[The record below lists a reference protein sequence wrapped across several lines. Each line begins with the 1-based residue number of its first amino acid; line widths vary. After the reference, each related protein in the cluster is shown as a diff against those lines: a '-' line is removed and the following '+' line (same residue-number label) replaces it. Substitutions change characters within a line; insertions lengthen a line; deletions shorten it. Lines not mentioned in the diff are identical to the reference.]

1 MSRAMIAVEDL
12 HKAYGDV
19 QAVQGVSFRIARG
32 EVFGLLGPNGAGKT
46 TTIGMMTGLLPADRG
61 RVLVDGD
68 GLARKPMAVK
78 RRVGIV
84 PQELALY
91 PTLSGRDNLRFFGQV
106 YGLRG
111 RRLQERVTE
120 VLALVGLT
128 DRADDAVQT
137 YSGGMKRRLN
147 IAAGLVHAPEVLF
160 LDEPTVGVDPQSRN
174 AIFEGVERLARE
186 GMTIVYTTH
195 YMEEAQRLC
204 HRVAILDEG
213 RIVALDTPE
222 ALVRSMGAGLLVVG
236 VPSEGTEALQACLA
250 RHPAVIDVERR
261 DGRLHVRVHHTQ
273 EGLTALLSALGETGG
288 TVRSLAVWEPNLESV
303 FLHLTGKQLRD

>member
-1 MSRAMIAVEDL
+1 MSQAMIVVENL
-12 HKAYGDV
+12 YKAYGET
-19 QAVQGVSFRIARG
+19 QAVQGVSFQVARG

-46 TTIGMMTGLLPADRG
+46 TTIGIMSGLLPADRG

-68 GLARKPMAVK
+68 DLAQDPITVK

-91 PTLSGRDNLRFFGQV
+91 PTLSGRDNVRFFGQI

-111 RRLQERVTE
+111 RWLRERTAE
-120 VLALVGLT
+120 VLELVGLT
-128 DRADDAVQT
+128 DRANDAVQT

-147 IAAGLVHAPEVLF
+147 IAAGLVHAPDVLF

-174 AIFEGVERLARE
+174 AIFEGVQKLAQD

-195 YMEEAQRLC
+195 YMEEAQHLC

-213 RIVALDTPE
+213 RVVALDTPE
-222 ALVRSMGAGLLVVG
+222 ALVHSMGAGLLVVE
-236 VPSEGTEALQACLA
+236 VPSEEIEAVRACME
-250 RHPAVIDVERR
+250 RHPVVMDVERR
-261 DGRLHVRVHHTQ
+261 DGKLQVRVHHTQ
-273 EGLTALLSALGETGG
+273 EGLAALLSALGEIGG
-288 TVRSLAVWEPNLESV
+288 TVRSLGVLEPNLESV